1 MCWAPS
7 PPCEPRGLS
16 RDRAEALAAGWWSS
30 AALAGDTETSLF
42 AFPRSCQSGTGWLEF
57 TDGETEVITG
67 DLRCPSIRVYCSPMV
82 LSLPRLT
89 VLNPCFQLPAL
100 FFDYSGF
107 WVCLILFFWVF
118 FFFFSIWE
126 SSRNQL
132 DTLLARGS
140 SGPLLLTTS
149 VQEPRA
155 VPLSLAT
162 LLRPWAPECPTE
174 IGASCQAMRPG
185 AVNRRIFDLS

>member
-1 MCWAPS
+1 MGGEGWSLDGEGLWVCWAPS

-16 RDRAEALAAGWWSS
+16 RDRAEALAAGWWNS

-42 AFPRSCQSGTGWLEF
+42 SAFPRSCQSGTGWLEF
-57 TDGETEVITG
+57 TGGETEVITG

-107 WVCLILFFWVF
+107 WVCLILFFGF
-118 FFFFSIWE
+118 FFFFFFFPF
-126 SSRNQL
+126 
-132 DTLLARGS
+132 GS
-140 SGPLLLTTS
+140 PVEINWTPCWLEG
-149 VQEPRA
+149 VQA
-155 VPLSLAT
+155 H
-162 LLRPWAPECPTE
+162 
-174 IGASCQAMRPG
+174 SC
-185 AVNRRIFDLS
+185 